1 MGLSSLAFVEADE
14 TRKTLWVGQVAVLA
28 RREGEFQLK
37 ARAAIPSLSLFLFSF
52 LLPAGQVG
60 KGLLRLG

>member
-37 ARAAIPSLSLFLFSF
+37 ARAAIPSLSLSSFSLFFSQ
-52 LLPAGQVG
+52 LA
-60 KGLLRLG
+60 RLEKDF

>member
-1 MGLSSLAFVEADE
+1 MGLSRLAFVEADE

-37 ARAAIPSLSLFLFSF
+37 ARAAIPSLSLSSFSLFFSQ
-52 LLPAGQVG
+52 LA
-60 KGLLRLG
+60 RLEKDF